1 MADLTRIQFKRSK
14 TPNVRPAP
22 DTVAEGEII
31 LNLADR
37 AILTKLGNE
46 IIDLGFAKGGKVDG
60 NIDLNGNFDQK
71 NGNITTTGN
80 LTVNGKSNLNSL
92 TITEIGDYS
101 GIDIKHGDKYL
112 RLQNMPI
119 GLSEFASISKRDAD
133 GTQTSSFKIPI
144 GIGTAATQEWT
155 NSLIKSNG
163 FSTIVRNPN
172 GTDRLCIV
180 ANNSGEA
187 GAYDYANNRWAFVHN
202 QASMEI
208 YGAATITASA
218 ASPDYANIR
227 LKKGD
232 GRYVQIETK
241 PHAGS
246 SDMLAF
252 VYKQA
257 DGTNQHVITLP
268 YDNGTLSTREWTN
281 TMIKDLGNGVGVASP
296 RGTTEIAN
304 NDDGNMGFWDKTT
317 KRWLFVVHP
326 ESTNLSTI
334 GLNIRNRTPNG
345 DQSRIELAS
354 PNNANKIGLWTYND
368 GRNLLSAYNNGSW
381 TNIQISDTGF
391 DVPVSLRLTGGDYA
405 GLQMMRSDGTYTRIE
420 QNPMS
425 AGYLLTF
432 IGRDASG
439 RNQHVLSMPRVTGT
453 LATEDYVGSRG
464 FATQSWVNSQG
475 FSKGTPELRFNNVRN
490 IASTGGSDHGS
501 GSGAYSLTTFGESME
516 GYMLATRQTN
526 AAGQWTEWTGYAL
539 YKSGHAYYEN
549 STTLK
554 FSGGRGIRFQ
564 ARIAY

>member
-22 DTVAEGEII
+22 DTVAEGEIV

-71 NGNITTTGN
+71 NGNIVTTGN

-155 NSLIKSNG
+155 NSLIKGNG

-172 GTDRLCIV
+172 GTDRLCLV
-180 ANNSGEA
+180 TNNSGEA
-187 GAYDYANNRWAFVHN
+187 GAYDYANDRWAFSHN
-202 QASMEI
+202 QAGMSI
-208 YGAATITASA
+208 YGHTTITSNT
-218 ASPDYANIR
+218 DYTNIK
-227 LKKGD
+227 LKKSD

-246 SDMLAF
+246 TDMLAF

-257 DGTNQHVITLP
+257 DGTNQHVMTLP
-268 YDNGTLSTREWTN
+268 YDSGTIASREWTN
-281 TMIKDLGNGVGVASP
+281 TMVKDLGNGVGMSSP

-317 KRWLFVVHP
+317 NRWLFVVHP

-354 PNNANKIGLWTYND
+354 PNNTNKIGLWSYND
-368 GRNLLSAYNNGSW
+368 GRNLLSAYTNGSW
-381 TNIQISDTGF
+381 TNIQISDAGF
-391 DVPVSLRLTGGDYA
+391 DVPVSLRLTAGDYA

-420 QNPMS
+420 QNPIS
-425 AGYLLTF
+425 ASSLLTF
-432 IGRDASG
+432 VGRDASG

-475 FSKGTPELRFNNVRN
+475 FLKNGSQGTKLGGLSYGNWVTISTTKEPDLVDLGGWITVAASVPNNAVLVKFESQN
-490 IASTGGSDHGS
+490 S
-501 GSGAYSLTTFGESME
+501 GSV
-516 GYMLATRQTN
+516 RQQRAVYRYIT
-526 AAGQWTEWTGYAL
+526 QL
-539 YKSGHAYYEN
+539 
-549 STTLK
+549 
-554 FSGGRGIRFQ
+554 
-564 ARIAY
+564 